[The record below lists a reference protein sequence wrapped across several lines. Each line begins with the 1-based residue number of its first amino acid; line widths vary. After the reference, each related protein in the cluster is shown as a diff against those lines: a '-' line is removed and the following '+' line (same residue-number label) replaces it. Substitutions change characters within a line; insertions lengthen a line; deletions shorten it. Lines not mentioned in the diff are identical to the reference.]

1 MGVLRFVAT
10 DSTGGNVMRDLFRLI
25 MAAIFLFSS
34 SAASAAD
41 LEKGLAAYDEG
52 NYAVALEQCLPLAEA
67 GDPTAQF
74 CVARMYAN
82 GFGVMM
88 DDAMALKWYG
98 EAAAAG
104 HAESQFN
111 LGVMHANGW
120 GVPMNDAEAARY
132 YREAAEQ
139 GFVQAMS
146 SLAYVTYRGIGV
158 EEDMAAGYMWYDV
171 AAKLG
176 DLAAQQKRDDLANK
190 MSHDDL
196 LSAQTLALK
205 WLEGFEGKALHAG
218 RIE

>member
-1 MGVLRFVAT
+1 MGELRFWAMDT
-10 DSTGGNVMRDLFRLI
+10 TGGNVMRDLFRLVL
-25 MAAIFLFSS
+25 AALFLLSS

-41 LEKGLAAYDEG
+41 LEQGLAAYDEG
-52 NYAVALEQCLPLAEA
+52 NYAVALELCLPLAEA
-67 GDPTAQF
+67 GDATAQF

-98 EAAAAG
+98 LAAKAG

-132 YREAAEQ
+132 YRQAAEQ
-139 GFVQAMS
+139 GFIQAMS

-158 EEDMAAGYMWYDV
+158 AENLAEGYMWYDV
-171 AAKLG
+171 AAKFG
-176 DLAAQQKRDDLANK
+176 DLAAEQKRDDLANK
-190 MSHDDL
+190 LSHDDL
-196 LSAQTLALK
+196 LNAQTLALN

>member
-1 MGVLRFVAT
+1 MGKLRFVAT

-25 MAAIFLFSS
+25 LAAVFLLSS

-52 NYAVALEQCLPLAEA
+52 NYAAALEECLPLAEA
-67 GDPTAQF
+67 GDATAQF

-88 DDAMALKWYG
+88 DDAAALKWYG
-98 EAAAAG
+98 LAAAAG

-120 GVPMNDAEAARY
+120 GVPMNDAEAAGY
-132 YREAAEQ
+132 YRQAAEQ

-158 EEDMAAGYMWYDV
+158 SEDVAEGYMWYDV

-176 DLAAQQKRDDLANK
+176 DFAAGQKRDDLASK

-196 LSAQTLALK
+196 LGAQTLALE

-218 RIE
+218 RMK

>member
-1 MGVLRFVAT
+1 
-10 DSTGGNVMRDLFRLI
+10 MRDLYRLI
-25 MAAIFLFSS
+25 VAALFLLSA

-41 LEKGLAAYDEG
+41 LEKGLAAYNEG
-52 NYAVALEQCLPLAEA
+52 NYAVALEQCLPLAEG
-67 GDPTAQF
+67 GDAVAQF
-74 CVARMYAN
+74 CVGRMYAN

-88 DDAMALKWYG
+88 DDAKALKWYSL
-98 EAAAAG
+98 AAAAG

-111 LGVMHANGW
+111 LGVMYANGW

-132 YREAAEQ
+132 YRQAAEQ

-158 EEDMAAGYMWYDV
+158 AEDVAEGYMWYEV

-176 DLAAQQKRDDLANK
+176 DLAAEQKRDDLANK

-205 WLEGFEGKALHAG
+205 WLDGFEGKALHAG
-218 RIE
+218 RIEQ

>member
-1 MGVLRFVAT
+1 
-10 DSTGGNVMRDLFRLI
+10 MRDLFRLI
-25 MAAIFLFSS
+25 LAALLMLSS
-34 SAASAAD
+34 SAASAGD

-52 NYAVALEQCLPLAEA
+52 NYGEALEQCLPLAEA
-67 GDPTAQF
+67 GDATAQF

-98 EAAAAG
+98 MAAAAG

-120 GVPMNDAEAARY
+120 GVPMNDAEAAGY
-132 YREAAEQ
+132 YRRAAEQ

-158 EEDMAAGYMWYDV
+158 AEDVAEGYMWYDV

-176 DLAAQQKRDDLANK
+176 DYAAEQKRDDLANK

-196 LSAQTLALK
+196 LSAQTLALE
-205 WLEGFEGKALHAG
+205 WLEGYEGEALHAG